1 MLRNPNSRLDRAR
14 SVVRALIIPH
24 EARRSS
30 FTSSRSDSY
39 RMDCSADASSHAE
52 EDQSLPRNVEAS
64 ELKTSPNASKERPPH
79 RDAEEELTL
88 AQQTLTPTNLAQ
100 VTTKPTNAFA
110 VSLSSSVC
118 QPTPFELSD
127 SMPPQPRLQRLR
139 SFLPAWRHVHA
150 ADGRASS
157 KCSSVRLSG
166 EFSAE
171 TSIGLDYETFALAIV
186 SGCNKATCPAAVA
199 PQGELD
205 QPFGH
210 YWIASS
216 HNTYLT
222 GHQLTSESSA
232 DMYRRQLLQGCR
244 CVEIDLWD
252 GLRGEPDVT
261 HGYTLATREKL
272 SKVVAAIKEEAFTVS
287 DAPLIIS
294 LEVRCSLKQQERAAE
309 IFSSQLGAML
319 LTPADERAREL
330 SQLPVKHLQRR
341 IILKGKTAEG
351 HRLTRALLGE
361 RLLDATERSS
371 KIYEARSRSL
381 VAQLSFKGYWRRLV
395 DKTFF
400 FSRTRV
406 SLQSLSKQSSC
417 CGTEFEMRRD
427 PLARGERG
435 LERVI
440 TAHSVTV
447 GAFMADS
454 GEASQSGDAQ
464 LGTASPAHSQEM
476 QPSSPIVNYT
486 PSSSRKL
493 EKERRLPPFKEQSTR
508 TCREY
513 ADLDGSPRNADDAVD
528 SHSGADDHPAADL
541 KASDASDGSNT
552 SRADGAAT
560 ADNSAQA
567 DHGDDFTSDSAVKAA
582 AIEKAM
588 SNGTIAFAMT
598 SDSDGLESAGDRDSA
613 PRRDPALR
621 QDDDQGLSL
630 AERSPSAL
638 KASVHSLPVTSARS
652 SVAFAMQPT
661 TLPSRN
667 ASVLFASERLLALR
681 KGHLTCS
688 SFVFEGNILTCTSFT
703 DTKYQDKAQLGRT
716 YSAFGEAAEK
726 SCRPMYSES
735 STQLLDRPSARTT
748 SFSAFA
754 KRNTQDGIS
763 PFLWKRLPHTLSH
776 SQSFQMGSKANGKIS
791 LVSQRLDFDGEW
803 THEQQ
808 RRTRLRLVRIY
819 PHGLRTK
826 SDNFDPLPCWASGV
840 QLCALNLQTNDLPTQ
855 LHYALFELNGGTGY
869 VPKPQEML
877 ASTPCWPPPR
887 VQLKVVTVQPI
898 TLFQLPKRNAERPML
913 DGARSRVHDYV
924 HELSFSHAKLKKQG
938 ELGQAPYLP
947 SVCLELHAIGGFHC
961 VSATLPPSSG
971 ATRQLVRTLGFTGD
985 DFHYDD
991 KVHCIA
997 AEPNACVLRV
1007 AVVDEEAGQEVAY
1020 DTVVLGAVREG
1031 YRVIHLRSMLGT
1043 RIESCYLLVHI
1054 AFSTQVNAWVGE
1066 HELVQTLYKQRLE
1079 LDESRAR
1086 VAELESKL
1094 EKYEGRGLDR
1104 APNQASS
1111 ARRRARGGASK
1122 AAAAANAD
1130 ATSADAVNAAD
1141 ATNTAADD
1149 DEDNDPR
1156 LLAYLSLAEPS
1167 SPNSPPRAA
1176 ASDPPHAPS
1185 DPPHAP
1191 SDLLH
1196 ALSDPPHAPADA
1208 RVGIPPATTTLV
1220 TGHADDS
1227 PNQAERGNA
1236 GDDDDLGA
1244 ETPPF
1249 KRGPGVVESF
1259 ILAEWMHEP
1268 HSLGPLS

>member
-1 MLRNPNSRLDRAR
+1 
-14 SVVRALIIPH
+14 
-24 EARRSS
+24 
-30 FTSSRSDSY
+30 
-39 RMDCSADASSHAE
+39 
-52 EDQSLPRNVEAS
+52 
-64 ELKTSPNASKERPPH
+64 
-79 RDAEEELTL
+79 
-88 AQQTLTPTNLAQ
+88 
-100 VTTKPTNAFA
+100 
-110 VSLSSSVC
+110 
-118 QPTPFELSD
+118 
-127 SMPPQPRLQRLR
+127 
-139 SFLPAWRHVHA
+139 
-150 ADGRASS
+150 
-157 KCSSVRLSG
+157 
-166 EFSAE
+166 
-171 TSIGLDYETFALAIV
+171 
-186 SGCNKATCPAAVA
+186 
-199 PQGELD
+199 
-205 QPFGH
+205 
-210 YWIASS
+210 
-216 HNTYLT
+216 
-222 GHQLTSESSA
+222 
-232 DMYRRQLLQGCR
+232 
-244 CVEIDLWD
+244 
-252 GLRGEPDVT
+252 
-261 HGYTLATREKL
+261 
-272 SKVVAAIKEEAFTVS
+272 
-287 DAPLIIS
+287 
-294 LEVRCSLKQQERAAE
+294 
-309 IFSSQLGAML
+309 
-319 LTPADERAREL
+319 
-330 SQLPVKHLQRR
+330 
-341 IILKGKTAEG
+341 
-351 HRLTRALLGE
+351 
-361 RLLDATERSS
+361 
-371 KIYEARSRSL
+371 
-381 VAQLSFKGYWRRLV
+381 
-395 DKTFF
+395 
-400 FSRTRV
+400 
-406 SLQSLSKQSSC
+406 
-417 CGTEFEMRRD
+417 MRRD

-855 LHYALFELNGGTGY
+855 LHHALFELNGGRGY
-869 VPKPQEML
+869 VEKPKEML
-877 ASTPCWPPPR
+877 LPTPCWPL
-887 VQLKVVTVQPI
+887 QQLLLKVVTVQPM
-898 TLFQLPKRNAERPML
+898 TLFQLPKRNEERPHRKGM
-913 DGARSRVHDYV
+913 RSLSHDYV
-924 HELSFSHAKLKKQG
+924 SELSYATTRSGPKLHAG
-938 ELGQAPYLP
+938 SGCVRFP
-947 SVCLELHAIGGFHC
+947 SVSVELYAIGGFHC
-961 VSATLPPSSG
+961 VSTVLPPLSG
-971 ATRQLVRTLGFTGD
+971 ATRHLVRSQRSAQHGCVGC
-985 DFHYDD
+985 DFHYGQ
-991 KVHCIA
+991 KVHCVA
-997 AEPNACVLRV
+997 AEPMACVLRV
-1007 AVVDEEAGQEVAY
+1007 AVFDEEFGQEVAY

-1031 YRVIHLRSMLGT
+1031 YRVIHLRSMRGT

-1054 AFSTQVNAWVGE
+1054 SGSTQVNAWVGE
-1066 HELVQTLYKQRLE
+1066 QELVRKLYE
-1079 LDESRAR
+1079 CEAEI
-1086 VAELESKL
+1086 AELKNKMRESPSV
-1094 EKYEGRGLDR
+1094 GLCQSQNGSHDTLRSSSYQEDR
-1104 APNQASS
+1104 
-1111 ARRRARGGASK
+1111 
-1122 AAAAANAD
+1122 
-1130 ATSADAVNAAD
+1130 V
-1141 ATNTAADD
+1141 
-1149 DEDNDPR
+1149 
-1156 LLAYLSLAEPS
+1156 
-1167 SPNSPPRAA
+1167 
-1176 ASDPPHAPS
+1176 
-1185 DPPHAP
+1185 
-1191 SDLLH
+1191 
-1196 ALSDPPHAPADA
+1196 
-1208 RVGIPPATTTLV
+1208 
-1220 TGHADDS
+1220 
-1227 PNQAERGNA
+1227 
-1236 GDDDDLGA
+1236 
-1244 ETPPF
+1244 
-1249 KRGPGVVESF
+1249 
-1259 ILAEWMHEP
+1259 
-1268 HSLGPLS
+1268 